1 MSSSSAKKKVSCL
14 SPKKKDSLNKE
25 DTTITSPKKRLSVK
39 KRRTTEIGSVPIPE
53 NNVKEE
59 DAPVLQV
66 KLLSENAIVPTRKS
80 ELAAGYDL
88 ARYSSF
94 YDDDLSCC
102 HV

>member
-1 MSSSSAKKKVSCL
+1 MSSSTAKKKVNCL

-25 DTTITSPKKRLSVK
+25 DTTITSPKNRLSVK
-39 KRRTTEIGSVPIPE
+39 KRRTTELESVPIPE
-53 NNVKEE
+53 NNFKEE
-59 DAPVLQV
+59 DAFVLQV
-66 KLLSENAIVPTRKS
+66 KLLSENATAPIRKS

-94 YDDDLSCC
+94 DDDVSCC